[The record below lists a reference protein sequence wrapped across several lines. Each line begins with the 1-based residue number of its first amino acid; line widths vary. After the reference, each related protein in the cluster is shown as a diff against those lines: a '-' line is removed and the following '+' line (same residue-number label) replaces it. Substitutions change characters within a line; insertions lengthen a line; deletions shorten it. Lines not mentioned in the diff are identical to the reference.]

1 MNKAIYIYEVSVIDP
16 DTHNAV
22 DVAMYKDQESGGIF
36 GIDCSYTLTLSDDE
50 PVINPFSGK
59 EVLLIGD

>member
-1 MNKAIYIYEVSVIDP
+1 MNEAIYVYELPIVDP
-16 DTHNAV
+16 DTHNTV
-22 DVAMYKDQESGGIF
+22 MVAMYKDQESGGIF
-36 GIDCSYTLTLSDDE
+36 GIDCSYILTLDDEE